1 MRARAAGRATTP
13 RRALAWAGWVLL
25 EVVEGAA
32 IAVALAGAY
41 TLKRRLGIDVFP
53 GRDMLP
59 DGTIEA
65 VIGAVW
71 RWMAG

>member
-1 MRARAAGRATTP
+1 MAVAP

-25 EVVEGAA
+25 ELVEGVVIIAA
-32 IAVALAGAY
+32 LGAAY

-65 VIGAVW
+65 VIGAAW
-71 RWMAG
+71 RWLVG